1 MPWDVSLVVTLAGRK
16 WTTSCLRQRYRQVR
30 WGFAT
35 IVSIC
40 GVRSPGNDLQDGD
53 EQFQGTALRSR
64 PRADE
69 TPAIFW
75 LDLLSR
81 RPSHRSP
88 SPRAD

>member
-1 MPWDVSLVVTLAGRK
+1 MIVSPDVSLVVTLAGHK
-16 WTTSCLRQRYRQVR
+16 CTTSYLSERYRQVR

-40 GVRSPGNDLQDGD
+40 GVRSPGNDLQDDG

-69 TPAIFW
+69 TPAI
-75 LDLLSR
+75 S
-81 RPSHRSP
+81 
-88 SPRAD
+88 